1 MIRLVKRKE
10 RSAKDGLNSVL
21 IAAVIALATGCIIF
35 GLLGVNPLTAYGVM
49 LKGVF
54 GSFHSFSEVLVKATP
69 LTFTGLAVA
78 VAAVM
83 MLWNIGAEG
92 QLVWGGIFAAGTA
105 LFLMPEAPPMLLIPM
120 VLVTASLGGMLW
132 ALIPGVLKA
141 RFQVNEILTTLLLNY
156 VAIIYM
162 EHLFYGPW
170 RDPAGFGF
178 PGTAQLP
185 EAAHLLRFFGT
196 RIHLGFPL
204 ALLCAIGLFFLL
216 NTSSWGYK
224 VRVIGREQKAARYA
238 GFNVTTTT
246 LTVMALSGA
255 LAGMA
260 GMAEV
265 CGIHYRLQT
274 GLAVGYGYDGI
285 IVAWLAGL
293 NPLFVPLT
301 AVLLGALFVGGEQLQ
316 SVLGLPSTISLIL
329 EAALLFGL
337 FAGKAMQQ
345 YSLVFSRSGSLPEKT
360 SPVQQEGKDG

>member
-1 MIRLVKRKE
+1 MIRVEKQRQIPKH
-10 RSAKDGLNSVL
+10 ANFIAAL
-21 IAAVIALATGCIIF
+21 IAALIAFTAGCLIF
-35 GLLGVNPLTAYGVM
+35 SCLGVNPFTAYM
-49 LKGVF
+49 AMFKGVF
-54 GSFHSFSEVLVKATP
+54 GSFNAFSEVLVKATP
-69 LTFTGLAVA
+69 LIFAGLAVA
-78 VAAVM
+78 VAGVM

-105 LFLMPEAPPMLLIPM
+105 LFLLPTAPAPVVIP
-120 VLVTASLGGMLW
+120 LVIMASALGGTLW

-141 RFQVNEILTTLLLNY
+141 RFNVNEILTTLLLNY

-170 RDPAGFGF
+170 RDPAGYGF

-185 EAAHLLRFFGT
+185 EAAHLVRFFAT

-204 ALLCAIGLFFLL
+204 ALICAVVLYILL
-216 NTSSWGYK
+216 NKSTWGYQ
-224 VRVIGREQKAARYA
+224 VRVIGHAQRAARYG
-238 GFNVTTTT
+238 GFNVSGKI
-246 LTVMALSGA
+246 LIVMALSGA

-285 IVAWLAGL
+285 IVAWLAML
-293 NPLFVPLT
+293 NPLVVPFT
-301 AVLLGALFVGGEQLQ
+301 AILLGALFVGGEQLQ
-316 SVLGLPSTISLIL
+316 TVLGLPSTISLIL

-337 FAGKAMQQ
+337 FAGQAMVR
-345 YSLVFSRSGSLPEKT
+345 YKIVFVGSRAVDSQTG
-360 SPVQQEGKDG
+360 VGNG

>member
-1 MIRLVKRKE
+1 MIRFEKRRE
-10 RSAKDGLNSVL
+10 SPSHARLR
-21 IAAVIALATGCIIF
+21 AAIVAGVIAFITGCVIF
-35 GLLGVNPLTAYGVM
+35 GCLGVNPFVGYVVM
-49 LKGVF
+49 FKGVF

-92 QLVWGGIFAAGTA
+92 QLVWGGIFAAGTSLYLFPGAPA
-105 LFLMPEAPPMLLIPM
+105 LVLIPM
-120 VLVTASLGGMLW
+120 VITTAALGGMLW

-141 RFQVNEILTTLLLNY
+141 RFNVNEILTTLLLNY

-185 EAAHLLRFFGT
+185 EAARLVRFLGT

-204 ALLCAIGLFFLL
+204 ALISAITLFFLL
-216 NTSSWGYK
+216 NRSSWGYQ
-224 VRVIGREQKAARYA
+224 VRVIGNEQRAARYA
-238 GFNVTTTT
+238 GFHVTGKT
-246 LTVMALSGA
+246 LSVMALSGA
-255 LAGMA
+255 LAGVA

-301 AVLLGALFVGGEQLQ
+301 AALLGALFVGGEQLQ

-337 FAGKAMQQ
+337 FAGQALIQ
-345 YSLVFSRSGSLPEKT
+345 YRVVSSGGNAGEIESQPLQKGKLP
-360 SPVQQEGKDG
+360 

>member
-1 MIRLVKRKE
+1 MIRFEKRKE
-10 RSAKDGLNSVL
+10 ATQYAGLKAVGVAGL
-21 IAAVIALATGCIIF
+21 IAFFTGGVIF
-35 GLLGVNPLTAYGVM
+35 GCLGVNPLTAYTVM
-49 LKGVF
+49 FKGVF

-105 LFLMPEAPPMLLIPM
+105 LYVLPEASAL
-120 VLVTASLGGMLW
+120 VLVPAVIGTAALGGMFW
-132 ALIPGVLKA
+132 ALIPGILKA
-141 RFQVNEILTTLLLNY
+141 RFNVNEILTTLLLNY

-178 PGTAQLP
+178 PGTAQIP
-185 EAAHLLRFFGT
+185 EAAHLFRFIGT
-196 RIHLGFPL
+196 RIHLGFPI
-204 ALLCAIGLFFLL
+204 ALLAAVSLYFLL
-216 NTSSWGYK
+216 NKSSWGYQ
-224 VRVIGREQKAARYA
+224 VRVIGNEQRAAHYA
-238 GFNVTTTT
+238 RFNVTGKI
-246 LTVMALSGA
+246 LSVMALSGA
-255 LAGMA
+255 LAGIG

-293 NPLFVPLT
+293 NPLLVPLT
-301 AVLLGALFVGGEQLQ
+301 AALLGALFVGGEQLQ
-316 SVLGLPSTISLIL
+316 TVLGLPSTISLIL
-329 EAALLFGL
+329 EGALLFGL
-337 FAGKAMQQ
+337 FSGQAMVRYTVVFSSTILKKSQPQTSGKA
-345 YSLVFSRSGSLPEKT
+345 SKP
-360 SPVQQEGKDG
+360 

>member
-1 MIRLVKRKE
+1 MIRIAKRKQPA
-10 RSAKDGLNSVL
+10 RHTNF
-21 IAAVIALATGCIIF
+21 IAAAIAAFIAFAAGCIIF
-35 GLLGVNPLTAYGVM
+35 ASLGVNPLTAYLAM
-49 LKGVF
+49 FKGVF
-54 GSFHSFSEVLVKATP
+54 GSLHSFSEVLVKATP

-105 LFLMPEAPPMLLIPM
+105 LFLFPDAPAPLLIP
-120 VLVTASLGGMLW
+120 LVIAASAFGGMFW
-132 ALIPGVLKA
+132 SLIPGALKA
-141 RFQVNEILTTLLLNY
+141 RFNVNEILTTLLLNY

-185 EAAHLLRFFGT
+185 EAAYLIRFFGT
-196 RIHLGFPL
+196 RVSLGFPL
-204 ALLCAIGLFFLL
+204 ALICAVLLYFLL
-216 NTSSWGYK
+216 TKSAWGYQ
-224 VRVIGREQKAARYA
+224 VRVIGKEQRAARYA
-238 GFNVTTTT
+238 GFNVTTKT

-260 GMAEV
+260 GMVEV

-285 IVAWLAGL
+285 IVAWLARL
-293 NPLFVPLT
+293 NPLAVPFT
-301 AVLLGALFVGGEQLQ
+301 AMLLGALFVGGEQLQ
-316 SVLGLPSTISLIL
+316 TVLGLPSTISLIL
-329 EAALLFGL
+329 EGALLFGL
-337 FAGKAMQQ
+337 LAGQALVDYK
-345 YSLVFSRSGSLPEKT
+345 LVFGNKMREAQPPLQTLGGN
-360 SPVQQEGKDG
+360 Q

>member
-1 MIRLVKRKE
+1 MIRLVKKRESPKY
-10 RSAKDGLNSVL
+10 AGLKAAL
-21 IAAVIALATGCIIF
+21 IAAAISFFTGCVIF
-35 GLLGVNPLTAYGVM
+35 GCLGINPLNAYGVM
-49 LKGVF
+49 FEGVF

-69 LTFTGLAVA
+69 ITFTGLAVA
-78 VAAVM
+78 VAAMM

-105 LFLMPEAPPMLLIPM
+105 LYIFPGAPAALVIPAIIA
-120 VLVTASLGGMLW
+120 ASALGGMFW
-132 ALIPGVLKA
+132 ALIPAALKA
-141 RFQVNEILTTLLLNY
+141 RYNVNEILTTLLLNY

-178 PGTAQLP
+178 PGTAQIP
-185 EAAHLLRFFGT
+185 EAAHLIRFLGT

-204 ALLCAIGLFFLL
+204 ALLSAVFLFFLL
-216 NTSSWGYK
+216 NKSNWGYK
-224 VRVIGREQKAARYA
+224 IRVIGNEQRAARYA
-238 GFNVTTTT
+238 GFNVTGKT
-246 LTVMALSGA
+246 LSVLALSGA
-255 LAGMA
+255 LAGIA

-293 NPLFVPLT
+293 NPLLVPLT
-301 AVLLGALFVGGEQLQ
+301 AALLGALFVGGEQLQ
-316 SVLGLPSTISLIL
+316 TVLGLPSTISLIL

-337 FAGKAMQQ
+337 FAGQAIIQ
-345 YSLVFSRSGSLPEKT
+345 YRIVLSGGSSGIVEPG
-360 SPVQQEGKDG
+360 PVHKGES

>member
-1 MIRLVKRKE
+1 MIRVEKRRHALQNANLV
-10 RSAKDGLNSVL
+10 ANI
-21 IAAVIALATGCIIF
+21 IAACIAFTAGCIIF
-35 GLLGVNPLTAYGVM
+35 ACLGENPFTAYWVM
-49 LKGVF
+49 FKGVF
-54 GSFHSFSEVLVKATP
+54 GSLHSFSEVLVKATP

-92 QLVWGGIFAAGTA
+92 QLIWGGIFAAGTA
-105 LFLMPEAPPMLLIPM
+105 LYLLPNAPPPLLIPS
-120 VLVTASLGGMLW
+120 VIVASALGGTLW
-132 ALIPGVLKA
+132 ALIPGALKA
-141 RFQVNEILTTLLLNY
+141 RFNVNEILTTLLLNY

-178 PGTAQLP
+178 PGTAQIP
-185 EAAHLLRFFGT
+185 EAAHLVRYLGT
-196 RIHLGFPL
+196 RVHLGFPL
-204 ALLCAIGLFFLL
+204 ALSCAVLLFFLL
-216 NTSSWGYK
+216 NKTVWGYQ
-224 VRVIGREQKAARYA
+224 VRVIGNEQRAARYA
-238 GFNVTTTT
+238 GFNVTGNT
-246 LTVMALSGA
+246 LLVMALAGA

-293 NPLFVPLT
+293 NPLIVPFT
-301 AVLLGALFVGGEQLQ
+301 AILLGALFVGGEQLQ
-316 SVLGLPSTISLIL
+316 TVLGLPSTISLIL

-337 FAGKAMQQ
+337 FAGQAMIN
-345 YSLVFSRSGSLPEKT
+345 YRITLTGRLKKVKSASDSFEGSE
-360 SPVQQEGKDG
+360 Q

>member
-1 MIRLVKRKE
+1 MIRIEKRVTQLKYHQLV
-10 RSAKDGLNSVL
+10 AAL
-21 IAAVIALATGCIIF
+21 IAFVVALGCGCLIF
-35 GLLGVNPLTAYGVM
+35 TCLGVNPITAYLAM
-49 LKGVF
+49 FNGVF

-78 VAAVM
+78 VAATM

-105 LFLMPEAPPMLLIPM
+105 LYLLPSAPAPLLIPM
-120 VLVTASLGGMLW
+120 IIAASACGGMIW
-132 ALIPGVLKA
+132 ALIPGALKA
-141 RFQVNEILTTLLLNY
+141 RFNVNEILTTLLLNY

-178 PGTAQLP
+178 PGTAQIP
-185 EAAHLLRFFGT
+185 EAAHLVRFVGS

-204 ALLCAIGLFFLL
+204 ALACALLLFFIL
-216 NTSSWGYK
+216 NKSIWGYQI
-224 VRVIGREQKAARYA
+224 RVIGNELRAASYA
-238 GFNVTTTT
+238 GFNITRQT
-246 LTVMALSGA
+246 LAVMALSGA

-285 IVAWLAGL
+285 IVAWLAQL
-293 NPLFVPLT
+293 NPLAVPFT
-301 AVLLGALFVGGEQLQ
+301 ALLLGALFVGGEQLQ
-316 SVLGLPSTISLIL
+316 TVLGLPSTISLIL

-337 FAGKAMQQ
+337 LGAQALIKYKITYTSRIQHPQPAPPETGKM
-345 YSLVFSRSGSLPEKT
+345 S
-360 SPVQQEGKDG
+360 